1 MRFAGRV
8 AIVTGGASGIGLATA
23 QRLVREGAQ
32 VVVADLH
39 AAPDIPSIACDVG
52 HERDVARAVEHA
64 FTHYGRL
71 DVVVNNAAMMIFEP
85 IDAHGIADL
94 RRVLDVDFVG
104 PFLFTQHVLRRC
116 GRGACIVNVASVHAI
131 QTTPLVASYAAAKAA
146 LLSLTRSTA
155 IEGKPKGIRANA
167 VVPGA
172 IETPMLRTNPNIAS
186 GAETIDPADVG
197 QPENVAAAIA
207 FLASDDAAFIT
218 GASLQVDGGRLSRL

>member
-131 QTTPLVASYAAAKAA
+131 QTTALVASYAAAKAA
-146 LLSLTRSTA
+146 LLSLTRSA
-155 IEGKPKGIRANA
+155 ALEGKAKGIRANA
-167 VVPGA
+167 VLPGA
-172 IETPMLRTNPNIAS
+172 VDTPMLWSNPNVAA
-186 GAETIDPADVG
+186 GVEVIDKADVG
-197 QPENVAAAIA
+197 APEDLAAAIA
-207 FLASDDAAFIT
+207 FLLADDARF
-218 GASLQVDGGRLSRL
+218 VDGTSLRVDGARLARL

>member
-172 IETPMLRTNPNIAS
+172 IETPMLRDNPGVKS
-186 GAETIDPADVG
+186 GAEHLTPGDVG
-197 QPENVAAAIA
+197 QPDDVARAIVY
-207 FLASDDAAFIT
+207 LASDEAGFVT
-218 GASLQVDGGRLSRL
+218 GAELRVDGGRLAKL